1 MLKHSCWAAIF
12 AMIAGCTIFPSIEQE
27 SAVTAP
33 TPVPIVDYARENAEV
48 SALLAYYQALLSM
61 PADELRREYQGT
73 SQAVA
78 RDKTELSRL
87 RLALLLCV
95 PGIPW
100 RDDARVLALLDR
112 AAVRD
117 SAVES
122 PRRQFVILLQRLVAE
137 RQREQRRAEDLA
149 AEKQREQRR
158 ADELQ
163 RKLDAMLDIERNL
176 RTPYKKP

>member
-1 MLKHSCWAAIF
+1 MLKHSCRVAVV
-12 AMIAGCTIFPSIEQE
+12 AMISGCTLSPPVERE

-33 TPVPIVDYARENAEV
+33 MPVPIVDYARENAEV

-61 PADELRREYQGT
+61 PADELKREYQGT

-87 RLALLLCV
+87 RLALLMCV

-100 RDDARVLALLDR
+100 RDDARILALLDR
-112 AAVRD
+112 VAIRD
-117 SAVES
+117 SPVES
-122 PRRQFVILLQRLVAE
+122 PRRQFVILLQKLITE
-137 RQREQRRAEDLA
+137 RQREHRRAEDLA

-163 RKLDAMLDIERNL
+163 RKLDEMLNIERKL
-176 RTPYKKP
+176 RTPHKKP